1 MKRIIRIE
9 FLKIRSNA
17 SFWVLTSLHI
27 AIILLV
33 LLSGKIFLNSLAGE
47 NHIISKLADPASIP
61 LYQFPDIWH
70 NATFVAAYLKFI
82 LAIFIII
89 SITNELTFNTI
100 RQNLMNGLS
109 IRDFIGSKLALI
121 VLLSLTSTVLVF
133 LTSLITGLIGTPNPD
148 IGDIVKYSG
157 FIPAYFLL
165 LTAYL
170 IFALLIGLLIKRAG
184 IAMGLLFLYTLIIE
198 PLVVYRIKIEWIKD
212 LFPLRSI
219 NNLIHMPFG
228 KYILREI
235 QDYVAFGDILMTM
248 GYMVIFIICIYL
260 LISKRDL

>member
-9 FLKIRSNA
+9 FLKIKSNA
-17 SFWVLTSLHI
+17 SFWVLMTLHI

-33 LLSGKIFLNSLAGE
+33 LLSGKLFIGSITGDLN
-47 NHIISKLADPASIP
+47 ISNKMIDPASIP

-70 NATFVAAYLKFI
+70 NATYVAAYLKFI
-82 LAIFIII
+82 LAIFVII
-89 SITNELTFNTI
+89 SITNEITFNTI
-100 RQNLMNGLS
+100 RQNIMNGLG
-109 IRDFIGSKLALI
+109 IRDFIASKMFLI
-121 VLLSLTSTVLVF
+121 VLLAATSTLLVF
-133 LTSLITGLIGTPNPD
+133 LTSFITGLVSTPD
-148 IGDIVKYSG
+148 LEMHDLIKYSG
-157 FIPAYFLL
+157 FVPAYFLL

-170 IFALLIGLLIKRAG
+170 LFALLIGLLIKRAG
-184 IAMGLLFLYTLIIE
+184 IAIGFLFLYTLIIE

-235 QDYVAFGDILMTM
+235 QDYVALGDILVVIA
-248 GYMVIFIICIYL
+248 YMALFVFCIYTIL
-260 LISKRDL
+260 RKRDL